1 LLSFNKTFIVKEW
14 IIAVIVLAGGV
25 CLIIFLVK
33 QNQKDKKALIQKLN
47 NDYPKPDENDPGIDY
62 RE

>member
-1 LLSFNKTFIVKEW
+1 VKEW

-33 QNQKDKKALIQKLN
+33 QNPKGQKS
-47 NDYPKPDENDPGIDY
+47 IDTKT
-62 RE
+62 E